1 MIKGMF
7 LVMAALWSSFGWSSL
22 GLATALEE
30 DLSPEQKIEFRDI
43 SKDLRCPTCT
53 GLSILESDAQFSIQ
67 MKTAVKEQVLA
78 GKNKAEIMSFFIE
91 RYGLWILREPPKK
104 GFHLVAWALPL
115 SAMIFGPLLL
125 WFFVW
130 RRRITAKSR
139 SIRSTADILSEMDRM
154 IASEKAGT

>member
-1 MIKGMF
+1 MIKWTF
-7 LVMAALWSSFGWSSL
+7 LVIVTLGSSLGWSSL

-30 DLSPEQKIEFRDI
+30 DLTPEQKIEFREV

-67 MKTAVKEQVLA
+67 MKTAVKEQVVA
-78 GKNKAEIMSFFIE
+78 GKNKAEIMGFFTE

-104 GFHLVAWALPL
+104 GFHLIAWALPL
-115 SAMIFGPLLL
+115 SAMILGPFLL

-130 RRRITAKSR
+130 RRRITAKSK
-139 SIRSTADILSEMDRM
+139 SIRSTADILSELDRM